1 MNNSTKSS
9 SESPINPVQSPS
21 LSAWLLLALL
31 ATIWGSSFIL
41 MKKSLVV
48 FSPDQVGSMR
58 IFAAFLF
65 FLPVLLSQFKKIP
78 KDKWLYFFL
87 SGMLGS
93 MLPALLFS
101 VAGKHLDS
109 GISGALNST
118 TPLFTLIV
126 GALFF
131 EQVIRKRQI
140 WGIFL
145 GFCGSLILIFANK
158 SGGISVNGYAFL
170 VILATVMYGF
180 NLNIIKKYLN
190 NVPAL
195 IVTACVLASTG
206 PIATAI
212 LFSGD
217 FMEKAQTPEA
227 LIPLTFSII
236 LGVVGT
242 GIATVLFNRVLQM
255 TTAVFSSS
263 VTYLIPI
270 VAVIW
275 GILDGETISIWQ
287 ILGMVIILFGV
298 YLVNSK
304 GKEVQRS

>member
-9 SESPINPVQSPS
+9 VQTPPIPIQSPS
-21 LSAWLLLALL
+21 LTAWLLLALL
-31 ATIWGSSFIL
+31 AIIWGSSFIL

-65 FLPVLLSQFKKIP
+65 FLPVLIPQFKKIP
-78 KDKWLYFFL
+78 KGKWLYFFAT
-87 SGMLGS
+87 GMLGS
-93 MLPALLFS
+93 LLPAFLFS
-101 VAGKHLDS
+101 VAGKNLDS

-126 GALFF
+126 GGLFF
-131 EQVIRKRQI
+131 QQTIQRRQI
-140 WGIFL
+140 WGIII

-158 SGGISVNGYAFL
+158 SGGFSVNGYAFL
-170 VILATVMYGF
+170 VIAATVMYGF
-180 NLNIIKKYLN
+180 NLNIVKKYLN
-190 NVPAL
+190 GVPSL
-195 IVTACVLASTG
+195 IITACMLATTG
-206 PIATAI
+206 PIAAAI

-217 FMEKAQTPEA
+217 FLQRAATPNA
-227 LIPLTFSII
+227 ILPLSYAII

-242 GIATVLFNRVLQM
+242 GIATVLFNKVLQM
-255 TTAVFSSS
+255 TTPVFSSS

-270 VAVIW
+270 VAVMW
-275 GILDGETISIWQ
+275 GILDGETISIKHF
-287 ILGMVIILFGV
+287 LGMGIILFGV

-304 GKEVQRS
+304 K